1 MAYDASLSELVWS
14 GELPDSPIAA
24 MNSDGSPTPRATPL
38 SVLSAGTRLVP
49 LRR

>member
-1 MAYDASLSELVWS
+1 MWS

-38 SVLSAGTRLVP
+38 SVLSAGPASSPFGGDPTPRSLWA
-49 LRR
+49 